1 MVPAGASPLIKYLPC
16 MSASRPFYLAPSIL
30 NSDFARLDEAVAVIE
45 KGGADW
51 VHVDV
56 MDGHFVPNLTIG
68 PVVVEAL
75 RAVTARPLDCH
86 LMVNE
91 PEKMIPWFVAAGADS
106 LTFHIEAAADA
117 VALARTIRARERA
130 GQRLRAG
137 ISLRPATPLE
147 ALDAVLPEVDMV
159 LIMSVNPG
167 FGGQTFMPEA
177 LDRARTLAARR
188 DALGLDFDIQMDGG
202 IGASNL
208 REVADSGVNAFV
220 IGSAIY
226 RAPDPVQA
234 TRDLKAM
241 LGT

>member
-1 MVPAGASPLIKYLPC
+1 MATP
-16 MSASRPFYLAPSIL
+16 RPRYLAPSIL

-45 KGGADW
+45 NGGADW

-75 RAVTARPLDCH
+75 RAITTRPLDCH
-86 LMVNE
+86 LMVND
-91 PEKMIPWFVAAGADS
+91 PEKMVPWFIDAGADS
-106 LTFHIEAAADA
+106 LTFHIEAAADS
-117 VALARTIRARERA
+117 VALARSIRSQERA
-130 GQRLRAG
+130 GKKLRAG
-137 ISLRPATPLE
+137 ISLRPATPLD
-147 ALDAVLPEVDMV
+147 ALDSVLPEIDMI

-167 FGGQTFMPEA
+167 FGGQKFMPEA
-177 LDRARTLAARR
+177 LERARTLAARR

-226 RAPDPVQA
+226 RAADPVQA
-234 TRDLKAM
+234 TRDLKAV
-241 LGT
+241 LQG